1 MAARMFSED
10 QLEQLRSFPDIDK
23 DDLIRQRRCYQRKHV
38 GVVPS
43 PHHQVRKI
51 RRHSRRQ
58 ESELLEIMCHLLR
71 WPVA

>member
-23 DDLIRQRRCYQRKHV
+23 DDLIRSRRCYHRKHV

-43 PHHQVRKI
+43 PRHQVLKI
-51 RRHSRRQ
+51 SQAFPQAKIGANLAAGSGSADFH
-58 ESELLEIMCHLLR
+58 
-71 WPVA
+71 

>member
-10 QLEQLRSFPDIDK
+10 QLELWSFPDIDK
-23 DDLIRQRRCYQRKHV
+23 DDLIRPRRCYQRKHV

-43 PHHQVRKI
+43 PRYQVLKI

-58 ESELLEIMCHLLR
+58 ESELLEIMSHYL
-71 WPVA
+71 